1 VHAAWHTI
9 GEVRSVNPARREL
22 RISAWTAAAARCWMA
37 GTGFG
42 CNAAARSR
50 CGTRAK
56 SIRKTGDDVVAAL
69 ADGVPRDEVRTLNGA
84 RVVTDEAFAPTANE
98 FAVDDLIGLNVFE
111 RGALLGRVVDAMET
125 PAHDVVEIEREDGSR
140 AMVPLAA
147 ELVAAVDFGAGRI
160 DMHDAPSV
168 ESAPAG

>member
-22 RISAWTAAAARCWMA
+22 RISVGRGRRTMLEDRDWVWLQR
-37 GTGFG
+37 G
-42 CNAAARSR
+42 RQEPVR
-50 CGTRAK
+50 YRAK
-56 SIRKTGDDVVAAL
+56 SIRKTGDDVVAEL
-69 ADGVPRDEVRTLNGA
+69 ADGVPRDEIRTLSGA
-84 RVVTDEAFAPTANE
+84 RVVTDEAFAPTAKE

-147 ELVAAVDFGAGRI
+147 ELVAAVDFDAGRI

-168 ESAPAG
+168 ESASAG